1 MNCLCILEI
10 NPLLVASFA
19 NIFPICRLSFHFVYS
34 FLCYEKAFIRF
45 LLYIFFY
52 LGDRSKNIL
61 WQYMSQSVLL
71 MFSSRSFTVS
81 GLKFRSLIHFE
92 FIFVCCVRE
101 CSDLI
106 LLHIG
111 VQFSQHHVLKRPSF
125 LHCIFFP
132 PLLQINLP

>member
-10 NPLLVASFA
+10 NPMLVTSFA
-19 NIFPICRLSFHFVYS
+19 NIFSICRLFFHFVYS
-34 FLCYEKAFIRF
+34 FLCYAKAFIRL
-45 LLYIFFY
+45 LLYIFLFPV
-52 LGDRSKNIL
+52 GDRSKNIL

-92 FIFVCCVRE
+92 FIFVCCVRDY
-101 CSDLI
+101 SNLI

-111 VQFSQHHVLKRPSF
+111 VQFSQHHVLNRPSF
-125 LHCIFFP
+125 LHCIFLP
-132 PLLQINLP
+132 PLLQIN